1 MIKKGLV
8 ISRKCNPTMEE
19 LSSGAPSK
27 KWTRI
32 GGSNRYKKTVKAD
45 LETDYLINEV
55 KEKLAEKMQTR
66 ELIQ

>member
-1 MIKKGLV
+1 
-8 ISRKCNPTMEE
+8 MEVE
-19 LSSGAPSK
+19 SSSGAPSK

-55 KEKLAEKMQTR
+55 KENEA
-66 ELIQ
+66 